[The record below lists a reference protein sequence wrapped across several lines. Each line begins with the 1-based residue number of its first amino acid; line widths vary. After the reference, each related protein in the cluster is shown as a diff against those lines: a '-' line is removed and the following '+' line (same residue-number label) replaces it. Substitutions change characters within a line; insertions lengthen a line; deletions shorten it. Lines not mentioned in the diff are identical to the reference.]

1 MTPQVFQFDEE
12 HAPAGS
18 IYWESRVLVVGDDDL
33 ASKLS
38 AVLRVARGSVV
49 VASDG
54 AAGLRLL
61 TSTHEFT
68 LALVDLLR
76 IDATLVRQ
84 FRTWEAHE
92 GAARAR
98 VVAVSHNAANVH
110 REQGLATSNG
120 LVTPCAVP
128 HILESCDLPCMFCIY
143 KYVAEIGPGCGRM
156 HSTLHSAQRIRPRGR
171 AARDGERGA
180 GGRFA
185 RLERRLIRGDLAQ
198 RLAKLLSIHTG
209 AHTHRRSDTVVGR
222 TFPPRQG
229 GRARKGTGNGTRS
242 GEGASRTR

>member
-12 HAPAGS
+12 LAPAGS

-110 REQGLATSNG
+110 REQVLEAGFDDVLLVPTPVLASHARPLSG
-120 LVTPCAVP
+120 S
-128 HILESCDLPCMFCIY
+128 ED
-143 KYVAEIGPGCGRM
+143 
-156 HSTLHSAQRIRPRGR
+156 SA
-171 AARDGERGA
+171 
-180 GGRFA
+180 
-185 RLERRLIRGDLAQ
+185 
-198 RLAKLLSIHTG
+198 
-209 AHTHRRSDTVVGR
+209 
-222 TFPPRQG
+222 
-229 GRARKGTGNGTRS
+229 
-242 GEGASRTR
+242 

>member
-1 MTPQVFQFDEE
+1 MNVFGPSVNIPEPSRNVHHGMCTTE
-12 HAPAGS
+12 CAPRNVHHVTFWKVPGSFRKIPGGFREAIFKYFQAWAQKSFQEASRKLLLGISKPKHKKCSMQLAKNRLGLAGS
-18 IYWESRVLVVGDDDL
+18 
-33 ASKLS
+33 A
-38 AVLRVARGSVV
+38 
-49 VASDG
+49 
-54 AAGLRLL
+54 
-61 TSTHEFT
+61 
-68 LALVDLLR
+68 
-76 IDATLVRQ
+76 
-84 FRTWEAHE
+84 
-92 GAARAR
+92 
-98 VVAVSHNAANVH
+98 
-110 REQGLATSNG
+110 
-120 LVTPCAVP
+120 
-128 HILESCDLPCMFCIY
+128 FCIY

>member
-12 HAPAGS
+12 LAPAGS

-49 VASDG
+49 FASDG

-61 TSTHEFT
+61 TSTHEFIS
-68 LALVDLLR
+68 LVLVDLLR
-76 IDATLVRQ
+76 MDATQVRQ

-110 REQGLATSNG
+110 REQVLEAGFDDVLLVPTPVLASHARPLSG
-120 LVTPCAVP
+120 S
-128 HILESCDLPCMFCIY
+128 ED
-143 KYVAEIGPGCGRM
+143 
-156 HSTLHSAQRIRPRGR
+156 SA
-171 AARDGERGA
+171 
-180 GGRFA
+180 
-185 RLERRLIRGDLAQ
+185 
-198 RLAKLLSIHTG
+198 
-209 AHTHRRSDTVVGR
+209 
-222 TFPPRQG
+222 
-229 GRARKGTGNGTRS
+229 
-242 GEGASRTR
+242 